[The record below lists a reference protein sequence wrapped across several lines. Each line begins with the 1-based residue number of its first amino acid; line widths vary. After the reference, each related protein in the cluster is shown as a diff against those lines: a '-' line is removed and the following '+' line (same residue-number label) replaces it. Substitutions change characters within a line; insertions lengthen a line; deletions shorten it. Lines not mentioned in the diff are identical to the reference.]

1 MMKRRMRDCVLPCFL
16 LAAACA
22 AVLAPH
28 GVRAQNGQERGEKI
42 FKATCSP
49 CHTIGEGR
57 KVGPDL
63 RGVAKR
69 RPAEWLRAFISD
81 PGNLF
86 SQNDPTALQ
95 LLKEYAIKM
104 PNTGLSPDD
113 VNAVIGYLES
123 QSGGAPGSST
133 AAPSPKSSP
142 AAPAPSGDAARGEQY
157 FTGRVAFQNG
167 GPACMACHSV
177 PGIGFPGGGNLG
189 PDLTTVYRTLGAGV
203 SSVLMNVPFPTMKP
217 IFDRHPVTAAEA
229 GDVAAFLQTVPSARP
244 QNFTGRIIIVS
255 VLCFAVVML
264 IMLLAWRNRI
274 KSVRKELVERANRE
288 DGRL

>member
-1 MMKRRMRDCVLPCFL
+1 MNHRSRHPFL
-16 LAAACA
+16 LSLLIISACA

-28 GVRAQNGQERGEKI
+28 DVRAQNGQGRGEKI

-63 RGVAKR
+63 QGVTKR
-69 RPAEWLRAFISD
+69 RPAEWLLSFISD
-81 PGNLF
+81 PDKMF
-86 SQNDPTALQ
+86 SQNDSTASS
-95 LLKEYAIKM
+95 LLKEYKIRM

-113 VNAVIGYLES
+113 VNAVISYLES
-123 QSGGAPGSST
+123 QSSGAPGPRS
-133 AAPSPKSSP
+133 APSPKSSA
-142 AAPAPSGDAARGEQY
+142 AAPAPSGDATRGEQY

-167 GPACMACHSV
+167 GPACMTCHSV

-203 SSVLMNVPFPTMKP
+203 SSVLVNVPFPTMKP
-217 IFDRHPVTAAEA
+217 IFDRHPITAAEA

-274 KSVRKELVERANRE
+274 RSVRKELVERANRE
-288 DGRL
+288 DD